1 MPFENDLPL
10 ETETSNATE
19 PEVPLQAWE
28 RRVGQAHHRDDKN
41 ELRALFDELS
51 SIVPVENVS
60 REWLRVVSGWDARAR
75 TG

>member
-19 PEVPLQAWE
+19 AELPLQAWE
-28 RRVGQAHHRDDKN
+28 RRVGQALHRDDKN
-41 ELRALFDELS
+41 ELRALFGELPAL
-51 SIVPVENVS
+51 VPVENVS
-60 REWLRVVSGWDARAR
+60 HEWLRVVSGWDARAK